1 MSNFENLFFIIWESN
16 VENEFLGGANFKKYF
31 WTMSFFERALVKM
44 YFLRKVFWKYILIK
58 ILKKHRNLQ
67 KVFLKQFKK
76 EKEKSHLEKN

>member
-1 MSNFENLFFIIWESN
+1 
-16 VENEFLGGANFKKYF
+16 
-31 WTMSFFERALVKM
+31 M
-44 YFLRKVFWKYILIK
+44 YLIK